1 MPPQFDLTDQ
11 PFNTSFAPLCA
22 LGHALWERGELD
34 SLRTFG
40 AIPEKSCVH
49 TPGEKLLDAFL
60 VILAGYPSLYLL
72 NTALR
77 PDPLLAQA
85 WHRSA
90 LADQSSVSRT
100 LDACTPD
107 ALTALRTVSADF
119 WRRHSQVAQHDW
131 RRRLILDLDLTPF
144 TRVRKPKRAPRAM
157 WVKKHYRSPTGT
169 GADSAVSR
177 VFGVATVSRLPTQR
191 QLLGPGGV
199 RLRDLVSLAA

>member
-49 TPGEKLLDAFL
+49 TPGAKLLDAFL

-85 WHRSA
+85 WHRTA
-90 LADQSSVSRT
+90 LADQSFVSRT

-107 ALTALRTVSADF
+107 NLTALRTISTNF
-119 WRRHSQVAQHDW
+119 WRRHSQLTQHDW
-131 RRRLILDLDLTPF
+131 RQRLILDLDLTPL
-144 TRVRKPKRAPRAM
+144 RASAQAEASTKGY
-157 WVKKHYRSPTGT
+157 VGKKTPP
-169 GADSAVSR
+169 
-177 VFGVATVSRLPTQR
+177 VANWH
-191 QLLGPGGV
+191 GC
-199 RLRDLVSLAA
+199 